1 VRARSIH
8 HDVDGNSP
16 RFLAAVAC
24 FDGQLGLGRVEGG
37 EAATTD
43 RSYFAGGANV
53 RISLRAGRTAAPPP
67 PRPDSRSRCAGGLN
81 KVYVPAGDYRE
92 RGFFFTFRG
101 AWLCSPSCLSVLS
114 ILPPLQTRVFKKER
128 KRSGHGM
135 QAQHHGSLQRDRS
148 NHSDTALV
156 SFTPPWIS
164 QATGTHCS
172 SLAL

>member
-1 VRARSIH
+1 VSGRRRGSDHRSVIFCGWCQCADQPQGRA
-8 HDVDGNSP
+8 DGCSSSSP
-16 RFLAAVAC
+16 ARFTVPM
-24 FDGQLGLGRVEGG
+24 
-37 EAATTD
+37 
-43 RSYFAGGANV
+43 
-53 RISLRAGRTAAPPP
+53 RAGR
-67 PRPDSRSRCAGGLN
+67 GL
-81 KVYVPAGDYRE
+81 PGTW
-92 RGFFFTFRG
+92 FFFSPFAVRG
-101 AWLCSPSCLSVLS
+101 LCSPSCLSVLS

-135 QAQHHGSLQRDRS
+135 QAQHHGSLRRDRS

>member
-1 VRARSIH
+1 METR
-8 HDVDGNSP
+8 
-16 RFLAAVAC
+16 
-24 FDGQLGLGRVEGG
+24 
-37 EAATTD
+37 
-43 RSYFAGGANV
+43 
-53 RISLRAGRTAAPPP
+53 
-67 PRPDSRSRCAGGLN
+67 
-81 KVYVPAGDYRE
+81 
-92 RGFFFTFRG
+92 RGFLLPLPALTGSSASGEWKEERQRPQIGHILRVVPMCGSASGQGGRLLLLLPGPIHGPDARRQGITGNVVFFSPFAVRG
-101 AWLCSPSCLSVLS
+101 LCSPSCLSVLS

-135 QAQHHGSLQRDRS
+135 QAQHHGSLRRDRS